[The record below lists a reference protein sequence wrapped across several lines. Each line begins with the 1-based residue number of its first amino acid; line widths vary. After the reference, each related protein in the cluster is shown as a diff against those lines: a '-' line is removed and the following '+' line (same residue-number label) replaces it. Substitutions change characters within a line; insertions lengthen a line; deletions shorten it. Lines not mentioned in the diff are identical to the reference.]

1 VEVEVV
7 VAEGGIEI
15 EGDTGHAHRLEPHP
29 SSEGACWCRIG
40 PKWEEWS
47 YDHRTEERIVKLATI
62 RMGGGTTAVRVDD
75 EEAVELP
82 ARDVGTLLAE
92 PDWRARAEAATG
104 TRHDRLQLDYAPLI
118 LAPEKIICVGLNY
131 KSHIL
136 EMGHPL
142 PEYPTLFSKYSSA
155 LIGANDE
162 LILPQASE
170 QMDWEVEL
178 AIIIGRPVRHAS
190 RDAAS
195 AAIAGY
201 ATLNDVTAR
210 DFQNRTSQ
218 WLQGKSFEATTPL
231 GPWLVTTDDDAVV
244 EGGFNIT
251 CEVDGEVVQSG
262 NTSDLVFGPVDLVR
276 YASSIFTLRPG
287 DVIAT
292 GTPGGVGAARTPPR
306 FLRDDEVLTTRIEGI
321 GVCRNRCRREAV
333 AP

>member
-1 VEVEVV
+1 
-7 VAEGGIEI
+7 
-15 EGDTGHAHRLEPHP
+15 
-29 SSEGACWCRIG
+29 
-40 PKWEEWS
+40 
-47 YDHRTEERIVKLATI
+47 
-62 RMGGGTTAVRVDD
+62 
-75 EEAVELP
+75 
-82 ARDVGTLLAE
+82 
-92 PDWRARAEAATG
+92 
-104 TRHDRLQLDYAPLI
+104 
-118 LAPEKIICVGLNY
+118 
-131 KSHIL
+131 
-136 EMGHPL
+136 MGHPL